1 MEEIKINL
9 RNEDDLLETYDNS
22 VISSELINYII
33 DKAMNVN
40 KYSDIKIIVNK
51 NKIKLD
57 IMSLI
62 QDGLEREYNKS
73 FMNYEKNNIIQGV
86 LFLLG
91 FVILI
96 FSFILGDNGLWHE
109 ILLIIG
115 WVPIWEMVHL
125 ELFTDFKERKK
136 RAVLKKLMNSEI
148 IVR

>member
-1 MEEIKINL
+1 MEEIKIDL
-9 RNEDDLLETYDNS
+9 RNEDDLLEKYNNS
-22 VISSELINYII
+22 VVSNELINYII
-33 DKAMNVN
+33 CSAMNID
-40 KYSDIKIIVNK
+40 KYSDIKIVVNK

-57 IMSLI
+57 VQTLI
-62 QDGLEREYNKS
+62 QEGLEREYDKS
-73 FMNYEKNNIIQGV
+73 FMNYEKNNILQGV

-125 ELFTDFKERKK
+125 ELFTDFKERRK
-136 RAVLKKLMNSEI
+136 RAILKRLMNSEI
-148 IVR
+148 EVI